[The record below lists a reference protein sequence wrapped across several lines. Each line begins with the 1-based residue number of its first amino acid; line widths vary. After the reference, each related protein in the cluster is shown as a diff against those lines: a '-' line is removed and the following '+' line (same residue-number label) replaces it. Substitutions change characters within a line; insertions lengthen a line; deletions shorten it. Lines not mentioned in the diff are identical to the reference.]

1 MRPGAG
7 TRSAGRALKTLVS
20 HADAACRRPELN
32 RFPGAKPSLLGML
45 VLAAAL
51 GGCSSPLFS
60 GDRVDYRTAATKMNP
75 LEVPPDLQQMSR
87 EGRYQQQR
95 GSISASTMPATGA
108 STVRTSAPM
117 VAPTAI
123 GDFKIEKDE
132 NRRWLSVPKPP
143 EQVWPIVVGFWQD
156 MGFTLVKNDAGAGV
170 LETNWA
176 ENRAK
181 LPQDIIR
188 KSLGSVLDSLYS
200 TGEMDQYRTRVE
212 RTAGGSEII
221 ITHRGMIE
229 VYTNSQKENTKWE
242 PRPSEPDLENE
253 MLSRLL
259 VKLGATETAARN
271 AVQNATTVSPTSAQ
285 PRARVVAGQPAAT
298 LEVDDG
304 LDRAWRR
311 VGIALDRSGFS
322 VEDRDRAAGLY
333 FVRYV
338 DPKTAGQDAA
348 PGFFGK
354 LFGASTD
361 TSAAAVKYR
370 VSLKSDGTK
379 TLVSVLDAQGAPDA
393 GENSQ
398 RIVAVLADELK

>member
-1 MRPGAG
+1 M
-7 TRSAGRALKTLVS
+7 
-20 HADAACRRPELN
+20 
-32 RFPGAKPSLLGML
+32 
-45 VLAAAL
+45 LAAAL
-51 GGCSSPLFS
+51 SGCSTSLFS
-60 GDRVDYRTAATKMNP
+60 GDRVDYRTAAVKINP
-75 LEVPPDLQQMSR
+75 LEVPPDLQQIQR
-87 EGRYQQQR
+87 DGRYQQQR
-95 GSISASTMPATGA
+95 GSISASAMPATGGN
-108 STVRTSAPM
+108 VRTSAPV
-117 VAPTAI
+117 VAPMAV

-143 EQVWPIVVGFWQD
+143 EQLWPQLVSFWQD
-156 MGFTLVKNDAGAGV
+156 LGFTLVKNDAGAGV

-188 KSLGSVLDSLYS
+188 RSLGSVLDTLYS
-200 TGEMDQYRTRVE
+200 TGEMDQYRMRIE
-212 RTAGGSEII
+212 RTATGSEII

-229 VYTNSQKENTKWE
+229 VYTTAQKDFTTWE
-242 PRPSEPDLENE
+242 PRPTDPELENE

-259 VKLGATETAARN
+259 VKLGATETAARA
-271 AVQNATTVSPTSAQ
+271 AVENPVMAAAPAKA
-285 PRARVVAGQPAAT
+285 RARVVTGQPAAT
-298 LEVDDG
+298 LEVDDN

-338 DPKTAGQDAA
+338 DPKTAGQEAT
-348 PGFFGK
+348 PGFFAK

-361 TSAAAVKYR
+361 TSAAAVKYQ
-370 VSLKSDGTK
+370 VSLKSDGTR
-379 TLVSVLDAQGAPDA
+379 TLVSVLNAQGAPDA

>member
-1 MRPGAG
+1 MLG
-7 TRSAGRALKTLVS
+7 
-20 HADAACRRPELN
+20 
-32 RFPGAKPSLLGML
+32 SLL
-45 VLAAAL
+45 LAALL

-75 LEVPPDLQQMSR
+75 LEIPPDLQQLQR

-95 GSISASTMPATGA
+95 GTISASTMPAAGGG
-108 STVRTSAPM
+108 STVRTSSLV
-117 VAPTAI
+117 VAPNSL

-132 NRRWLSVPKPP
+132 NRRWLVVPKPP
-143 EQVWPIVVGFWQD
+143 EQVWPTVVAFWQD
-156 MGFTLVKNDAGAGV
+156 MGFTLVKNDPAAGV

-188 KSLGSVLDSLYS
+188 KSLGSVLDTLYS
-200 TGEMDQYRTRVE
+200 TGEMDQYRTRIE
-212 RTAGGSEII
+212 RTATGSEII
-221 ITHRGMIE
+221 ITHKGMIE
-229 VYTNSQKENTKWE
+229 VYTTAQKDFTKWE
-242 PRPSEPDLENE
+242 PRPAEPELENE

-259 VKLGATETAARN
+259 VKLGAAETAARN
-271 AVQNATTVSPTSAQ
+271 AVQNPATVSSAPAQ
-285 PRARVVAGQPAAT
+285 PRARVVAGKPAAT
-298 LEVDDG
+298 LEVDDS

-338 DPKTAGQDAA
+338 DPKTAGQDAP
-348 PGFFGK
+348 PGFFAK

-361 TSAAAVKYR
+361 TSAPAVKYQ